1 VIIVKRRFTDNWVF
15 LHMLIPTSF
24 KNCIAFIGCL
34 VNGSMSVRGSA
45 FFMARSL
52 KGTDSFAQ
60 YLVTSQHL
68 LNGIRE
74 DSDDQ
79 VVRVKVNMKDNPAKW
94 IPTDI
99 DEWKLHPT
107 NPPNIDVA
115 VLPIYRLGDWENAH
129 FLGFDE
135 SISKDEYSLR
145 EDIGLGDEVNIVG
158 LFTSD
163 HGIAKVSPIVRC
175 GTIARMPE
183 GNIRIQ
189 ISKNSYGLT
198 SGYLVETHSTGGLSG
213 SPVFLNVR
221 DVYVKENG
229 EVKYRELFYL
239 LGIMYGHWKLYVEE
253 EESKDLLDELR
264 DVIDKINTGISLVIP
279 ASRIYEIF
287 ERDDLVK
294 DREEMIE
301 ELSIE
306 KMPVPDAATP
316 ELTRDEFMTNLKK
329 ASRPEEAPP
338 DEGTSET

>member
-1 VIIVKRRFTDNWVF
+1 
-15 LHMLIPTSF
+15 MLIPAVF
-24 KNCIAFIGCL
+24 KNCVAFIGCF
-34 VNGSMSVRGSA
+34 VNGNMSVRGSA

-52 KGTDSFAQ
+52 RGTDSLAQ

-68 LNGIRE
+68 LNGIKE

-79 VVRVKVNMKDNPAKW
+79 VVWVKVNMKDNPAKW

-99 DEWKLHPT
+99 DEWRLHPR
-107 NPPNIDVA
+107 NPQNVDVA
-115 VLPIYRLGDWENAH
+115 VLPIYRIGGWENAH

-135 SISKDEYSLR
+135 SISKDELSLR
-145 EDIGLGDEVNIVG
+145 EDIGLGDEVNIIG
-158 LFTSD
+158 LFTSA
-163 HGIAKVSPIVRC
+163 HGMAKISPIVRC

-183 GNIRIQ
+183 GNIGIQ
-189 ISKNSYGLT
+189 LGKTSYGLT

-221 DVYVKENG
+221 DVYVTEDG
-229 EVKYRELFYL
+229 IPKYRELFYL
-239 LGIMYGHWKLYVEE
+239 LGIMYGHWNLFV

-264 DVIDKINTGISLVIP
+264 EVIEQINTGISIVIP
-279 ASRIYEIF
+279 ASRIYEIL

-301 ELSIE
+301 ALLME
-306 KMPVPDAATP
+306 KMPVPDTIKP
-316 ELTRDEFMTNLKK
+316 ELTRAEFMEKLEK